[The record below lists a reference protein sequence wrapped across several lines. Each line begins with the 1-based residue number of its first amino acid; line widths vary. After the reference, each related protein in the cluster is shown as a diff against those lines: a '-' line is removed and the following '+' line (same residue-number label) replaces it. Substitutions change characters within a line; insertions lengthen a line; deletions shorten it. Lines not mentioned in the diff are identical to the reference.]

1 MRKMPHLPH
10 NTHRYFIEP
19 ISNTRHIISSLYSTF
34 LRFIDKIKSYNKSAI
49 LNLFHTI
56 KYDCRSNTGVKLCKI
71 MLRTGKDRVDD
82 INIIDINSIVY
93 LDIPNGSEW
102 RIDMVKEIIEC
113 NFGRITVPG
122 FDRYQIA
129 DMLNF
134 VCTS

>member
-1 MRKMPHLPH
+1 
-10 NTHRYFIEP
+10 
-19 ISNTRHIISSLYSTF
+19 
-34 LRFIDKIKSYNKSAI
+34 
-49 LNLFHTI
+49 
-56 KYDCRSNTGVKLCKI
+56 

-82 INIIDINSIVY
+82 INIKDINSIVY

-113 NFGRITVPG
+113 NFGRITVSG
-122 FDRYQIA
+122 FDRCQIA